1 MTPAA
6 QHPQPQKPAA
16 LSLSHVSKSFGGVL
30 AVEDISFGI
39 AEGSFTA
46 IIGPNGAG
54 KTTLFNLITNLF
66 PPSQGTVSYFGEPLA
81 GLKPNTLASLGLIR
95 TFQTARVFPAMTALD
110 NIKTGGHLRARVG
123 PLGQMFWTRGAQVQ
137 ERALNEQAQ
146 ALLEVTGLSHFSKTP
161 AHDLPIGAQ
170 KLVEVARA
178 LMARPRVLLLDEPA
192 AGLNDSETASLATL
206 LRAICVAGVTIA
218 VVEHNMSLV
227 MGADRVLV
235 LDAGRLIA
243 DGDPAS
249 IQRDPRVIEAYLGSG
264 GPAHAA

>member
-1 MTPAA
+1 MNSAA
-6 QHPQPQKPAA
+6 PHPQPQKAAA
-16 LSLSHVSKSFGGVL
+16 LSLRHVSKSFGGVL
-30 AVEDISFGI
+30 AVEDVSFDI

-66 PPSQGTVSYFGEPLA
+66 TPSQGTVFYFGKPLA
-81 GLKPNTLASLGLIR
+81 GFKPNTLASLGLIR
-95 TFQTARVFPAMTALD
+95 TFQTARVFPGMTAID
-110 NIKTGGHLRARVG
+110 NIKTGGHLRTRVG
-123 PLGQMFWTRGAQVQ
+123 PIGQMLWTRSAWIQ
-137 ERALNEQAQ
+137 ERALNEHAQ
-146 ALLEVTGLSHFSKTP
+146 ELLELTGLSHFSKTL

-192 AGLNDSETASLATL
+192 AGLNDSETASLAAL
-206 LRAICVAGVTIA
+206 LRATCIAGVTIA

-249 IQRDPRVIEAYLGSG
+249 IQSDPRVIEAYLGSEDLTS
-264 GPAHAA
+264 AA